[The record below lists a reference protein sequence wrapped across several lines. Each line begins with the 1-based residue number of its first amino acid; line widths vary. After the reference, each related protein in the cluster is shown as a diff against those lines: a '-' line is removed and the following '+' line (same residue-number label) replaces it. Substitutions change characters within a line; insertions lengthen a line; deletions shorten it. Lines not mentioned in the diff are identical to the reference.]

1 MIKKWTEID
10 RATGEVLR
18 VHQTPNPE
26 RAFHKKYVLLELERL
41 DKPVFD
47 ETTEKIQRVITQP
60 DLSDLS
66 VDVDPTAKRVEGWEI
81 VPLDQSEL
89 EQQKYVNIDRT
100 NRYAFRMVEDLLTLI
115 ATGSTL
121 DRNAFPSEVWERI
134 NARRT
139 LRGEESI

>member
-1 MIKKWTEID
+1 MMKKWAEID

-18 VHQTPNPE
+18 IYQTDDPA
-26 RAFHKKYVLLELERL
+26 RALHKKYVLIELERL
-41 DKPVFD
+41 DKPSYNE
-47 ETTEKIQRVITQP
+47 ETHKIQRVITQP

-66 VDVDPTAKRVEGWEI
+66 VDVDPTVKRVEGWEI
-81 VPLDQSEL
+81 VSLDQSEL
-89 EQQKYVNIDRT
+89 DQRKYANIDRT
-100 NRYAFRMVEDLLTLI
+100 NRYVFRIVEDLLTLI

-139 LRGEESI
+139 LRGQESI